1 MEIVLADQLRD
12 IEAETQ
18 TISDSIMSPFCP
30 GRTLSA
36 CPSGQAKD
44 LRTEIGGWLKQGYT
58 EDAVYNLLR
67 TRYGESVTGVPEGS
81 GFGLVGWFAP
91 GFFLLFSLLI
101 VMRKLRSMRGAAVRP
116 QTESDSRGPD
126 PAGQSRVEAE
136 LKQRMSTRR

>member
-1 MEIVLADQLRD
+1 MEIVLAEQPRD

-44 LRTEIGGWLKQGYT
+44 LRTEIGGWLNQGYT

-81 GFGLVGWFAP
+81 GFGLLGWVAP
-91 GFFLLFSLLI
+91 GLFLLFALLI
-101 VMRKLRSMRGAAVRP
+101 VMRKLRSMRGATEQPLAVL
-116 QTESDSRGPD
+116 DHVGH
-126 PAGQSRVEAE
+126 SRVEAE
-136 LKQRMSTRR
+136 LKQRLLTRR